1 MTNKSTVL
9 LAMKKPTIMKNKKN
23 LILLMLILFSGI
35 NKMISQSQSYG
46 AISYNKAVNISGK
59 QRMLSQKMS
68 KAYLLLAKGIRNED
82 IKTELNSSK
91 FIFARQLSILKENAS
106 DHAIKLYIKE
116 VEVIWEKFQEIINK
130 TPNFN
135 NAQEVMKLNTNL
147 LNSCHQLVLTI
158 EAASNYSSKFF
169 YNSNQDLVEI
179 VNKSG
184 KQRMLSQRLC
194 LYYVA
199 SEMFPTEKN
208 DYTKIINIV
217 FRDFNDAIGFLLI
230 NSYNTIETEE
240 ELGVIMGLWAKFQN
254 DKNGF
259 INGDFELEEVFN
271 STNKLTKSFNKITGI
286 YENIA
291 KKNK

>member
-1 MTNKSTVL
+1 
-9 LAMKKPTIMKNKKN
+9 MKNKKN